1 MHTLLLTWRVENV
14 VPHKIVE
21 FPSTCTLNFGRNPMK
36 VKSTPSKHVPP
47 ADRGITS
54 IHNSIIWYT
63 FAVDDVLLLSAE
75 TGDFDVFGLFVNR
88 LVVDDVGA
96 ALLLGA
102 GLVGGALV
110 AADFEPTVKSLCIS
124 Q

>member
-1 MHTLLLTWRVENV
+1 M
-14 VPHKIVE
+14 
-21 FPSTCTLNFGRNPMK
+21 
-36 VKSTPSKHVPP
+36 
-47 ADRGITS
+47 
-54 IHNSIIWYT
+54 
-63 FAVDDVLLLSAE
+63 LSAE

-110 AADFEPTVKSLCIS
+110 AADFEPTVKSYALANSHRAAADDLWDLIE
-124 Q
+124 

>member
-1 MHTLLLTWRVENV
+1 MLT
-14 VPHKIVE
+14 IQ
-21 FPSTCTLNFGRNPMK
+21 
-36 VKSTPSKHVPP
+36 
-47 ADRGITS
+47 
-54 IHNSIIWYT
+54 SIIWYT
-63 FAVDDVLLLSAE
+63 FAVDDPLLLSAE

-110 AADFEPTVKSLCIS
+110 AADFEPTAKPYAIVNSKRAAAEDL
-124 Q
+124 